1 MTEQLRSDS
10 NYNMNNDNEKQQFN
24 GSFSKNNKVGMKSIS
39 KKKKREDKENYYIID
54 EFREE

>member
-39 KKKKREDKENYYIID
+39 KKKREDKENYYIID